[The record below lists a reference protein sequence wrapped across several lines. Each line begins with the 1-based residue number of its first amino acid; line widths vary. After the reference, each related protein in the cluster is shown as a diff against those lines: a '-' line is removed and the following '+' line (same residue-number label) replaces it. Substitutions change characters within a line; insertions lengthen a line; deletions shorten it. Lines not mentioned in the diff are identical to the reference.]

1 MVRAW
6 SIEPTSH
13 RIISDI
19 LDWEDVIDKIIAAG
33 GCVVHGLALR
43 HGHRERAIPRLDE
56 KGLMQSRM
64 QKHQRKVSTK
74 HLRRV
79 HPDAE
84 TCYERLIA
92 REGELGVAAI
102 AAGIEDHLN
111 LQAMAVETCR
121 DVFEDADEPEIGD
134 EEMIGSF
141 LCY

>member
-6 SIEPTSH
+6 SIEPTSD

-43 HGHRERAIPRLDE
+43 HGHRERAIPRLDR

-64 QKHQRKVSTK
+64 QKHQRKVSAK

-111 LQAMAVETCR
+111 LQAMAVETLR
-121 DVFEDADEPEIGD
+121 DVVEDVDEPEVGK